1 MTLQNPA
8 NGSTSGDGEP
18 AFSGAAGTAATDVP
32 KVTVKVFSGTH
43 ASGLSVETLG
53 TKVSRGT
60 GTWSVAPARTLVDG
74 TYTARAQQSD
84 RAGNT
89 GLSKPITFT
98 IPPCDRPPPPP
109 SLSTFSIGGSVS
121 GLSDGTVV
129 LENNGGDDVSVSANG
144 PFVFGKHEV
153 AGAGYDVKVKMHP
166 EGQQCTVSNGTGTG
180 GHGGRHRMW
189 RSRASR

>member
-1 MTLQNPA
+1 M
-8 NGSTSGDGEP
+8 
-18 AFSGAAGTAATDVP
+18 
-32 KVTVKVFSGTH
+32 TVKVFSGTH

-53 TKVSRGT
+53 TTVSRGT
-60 GTWSVAPARTLVDG
+60 RTWSVAAARTLANG

-89 GLSKPITFT
+89 GLSKPSTFT
-98 IPPCDRPPPPP
+98 ISAATSPPPPPP

-144 PFVFGKHEV
+144 LFVFGKHEV

-166 EGQQCTVSNGTGTG
+166 EGSSAPSRTALGPSALRT
-180 GHGGRHRMW
+180 
-189 RSRASR
+189 SRASRSRARR